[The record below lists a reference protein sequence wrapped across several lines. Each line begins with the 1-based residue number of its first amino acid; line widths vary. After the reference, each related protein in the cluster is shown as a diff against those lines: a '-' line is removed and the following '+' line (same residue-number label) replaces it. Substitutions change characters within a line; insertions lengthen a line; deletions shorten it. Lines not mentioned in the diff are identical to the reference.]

1 MVRAESLANQM
12 EKQMKQDKPPIRH
25 EAGQKAPHR
34 AAKGPQTQVV
44 NHPIHRW
51 RAAPVA
57 HLGVLAAFPTLE
69 QDFRNPEQGQRGLED
84 QRGQQEQRRDLP
96 ALRKERP
103 ELRLGRLPAD
113 RLEPLREPPL
123 GQPPD
128 RWLVRQELRQER
140 QRVWSCQGY
149 SRWLSALR

>member
-1 MVRAESLANQM
+1 
-12 EKQMKQDKPPIRH
+12 MKQDKPPIRH

-44 NHPIHRW
+44 NHPTHRW

-84 QRGQQEQRRDLP
+84 QQGQRGLEDQQGQRGLEDQQGQQEQ
-96 ALRKERP
+96 RKERP
-103 ELRLGRLPAD
+103 ELRLGRLSAD

-140 QRVWSCQGY
+140 QRVWSCRGY

>member
-1 MVRAESLANQM
+1 MVRVESLANQV
-12 EKQMKQDKPPIRH
+12 EKQMKQDK
-25 EAGQKAPHR
+25 PHR

-44 NHPIHRW
+44 NHPTHRW

-84 QRGQQEQRRDLP
+84 QQGQQEQ
-96 ALRKERP
+96 RKERP
-103 ELRLGRLPAD
+103 ELRLGRLSAD

-140 QRVWSCQGY
+140 QRGY

>member
-1 MVRAESLANQM
+1 M
-12 EKQMKQDKPPIRH
+12 
-25 EAGQKAPHR
+25 
-34 AAKGPQTQVV
+34 
-44 NHPIHRW
+44 
-51 RAAPVA
+51 A

-69 QDFRNPEQGQRGLED
+69 QDFRNQEQGQRGLED
-84 QRGQQEQRRDLP
+84 QQGQQEQRRDLP

-113 RLEPLREPPL
+113 RLEPLREPP
-123 GQPPD
+123 
-128 RWLVRQELRQER
+128 

>member
-1 MVRAESLANQM
+1 M
-12 EKQMKQDKPPIRH
+12 
-25 EAGQKAPHR
+25 
-34 AAKGPQTQVV
+34 
-44 NHPIHRW
+44 
-51 RAAPVA
+51 A

-69 QDFRNPEQGQRGLED
+69 QDFRNPEQ
-84 QRGQQEQRRDLP
+84 GQQEQRRDLP

-140 QRVWSCQGY
+140 QRVWSCRGY

>member
-1 MVRAESLANQM
+1 M
-12 EKQMKQDKPPIRH
+12 
-25 EAGQKAPHR
+25 
-34 AAKGPQTQVV
+34 
-44 NHPIHRW
+44 
-51 RAAPVA
+51 A

-84 QRGQQEQRRDLP
+84 QQGQQEQ
-96 ALRKERP
+96 RKERP
-103 ELRLGRLPAD
+103 ELRLGRLSAD

-140 QRVWSCQGY
+140 QRVWSCRGY